1 MTFRDGALEGFRD
14 AIPVLLAVTPFGLV
28 VGVAAADVGIPVAHA
43 VGMSYVVYAGTAQLA
58 ALQLL
63 AVGSPFAVI
72 LLTTLL
78 LNLRFALYSATL
90 APHVRGPRW
99 PMRLWMASLMT
110 DQSMALG
117 MHRYATKPERGA
129 KIGYYL
135 GVSVPGWVVWT
146 TAATIGVFVGAAVPA
161 GWSLEFAV
169 PLVFLTLWVFALARG
184 RGPVWWAG
192 GVGAIVAVVA
202 RPLPFNL
209 GLLVASFAGIAA
221 GLVVEHLRERS
232 RAIVGAGGGPAERED
247 AEGRS

>member
-14 AIPVLLAVTPFGLV
+14 AIPILVAIAPFGLV
-28 VGVAAADVGIPVAHA
+28 AGVAAAEVGLPVAHA
-43 VGMSYVVYAGTAQLA
+43 VGINYLVFAGTAQLA

-99 PMRLWMASLMT
+99 PVRLWMASMMT
-110 DQSMALG
+110 DQTMALG
-117 MHRYATKPERGA
+117 IHRFATKPERGA
-129 KIGYYL
+129 KVAYYL
-135 GVSVPGWVVWT
+135 GVSVPVWVVWT
-146 TAATIGVFVGAAVPA
+146 TAATVGVFVGAAVPP

-169 PLVFLTLWVFALARG
+169 TLVFLTLWVFALARG

-192 GVGAIVAVVA
+192 GVGAIVAILA
-202 RPLPFNL
+202 RPLPVNL

-221 GLVVEHLRERS
+221 GLVAEHLRDRR
-232 RAIVGAGGGPAERED
+232 RAAGDPRGTT
-247 AEGRS
+247 

>member
-1 MTFRDGALEGFRD
+1 MTFREGALEGFRD
-14 AIPVLLAVTPFGLV
+14 AIPILLAVTPFGLV
-28 VGVAAADVGIPVAHA
+28 AGVSAAEVGMPVAAA

-72 LLTTLL
+72 VLTTLL

-90 APHVRGPRW
+90 APHLRGPRW
-99 PMRLWMASLMT
+99 PMRLWMASMMT

-117 MHRYATKPERGA
+117 IHRYATKPERGA
-129 KIGYYL
+129 KVAYYL
-135 GVSVPGWVVWT
+135 GVSVPVWVVWT
-146 TAATIGVFVGAAVPA
+146 TAATVGVFVGAAVPD

-184 RGPVWWAG
+184 AGPVWWAG
-192 GVGAIVAVVA
+192 GVGAIVAILA

-221 GLVVEHLRERS
+221 GLIAEGLRDR
-232 RAIVGAGGGPAERED
+232 RRLGAGPGGA
-247 AEGRS
+247 S

>member
-14 AIPVLLAVTPFGLV
+14 AIPILVAVTPFGLV
-28 VGVAAADVGIPVAHA
+28 AGVSAAEVGLPVAHA
-43 VGMSYVVYAGTAQLA
+43 VGMSYVVYAGTSQLA

-99 PMRLWMASLMT
+99 PVRLWMASLMT

-117 MHRYATKPERGA
+117 IHRFATEPERGA
-129 KIGYYL
+129 KVAYYL
-135 GVSVPGWVVWT
+135 GVSVPVWIVWT
-146 TAATIGVFVGAAVPA
+146 TAATIGVFLGAAVPA

-192 GVGAIVAVVA
+192 GVGAIVAILA

-209 GLLVASFAGIAA
+209 GLLAASFAGIAA
-221 GLVVEHLRERS
+221 GLVAEHLRDRR
-232 RAIVGAGGGPAERED
+232 RAAADPGSAP
-247 AEGRS
+247 

>member
-1 MTFRDGALEGFRD
+1 MTFREGALEGLRD
-14 AIPVLLAVTPFGLV
+14 AIPILLAVTPFGLV
-28 VGVAAADVGIPVAHA
+28 AGVSAIEVGLPVAHA

-90 APHVRGPRW
+90 APHVRGPSW
-99 PMRLWMASLMT
+99 PVRLWMASLMT

-117 MHRYATKPERGA
+117 IHRYATKPERGA
-129 KIGYYL
+129 KVAYYL
-135 GVSVPGWVVWT
+135 GVSVPVWVVWT
-146 TAATIGVFVGAAVPA
+146 TASTIGVFLSAAVPA

-192 GVGAIVAVVA
+192 GVGAVVAIFA

-221 GLVVEHLRERS
+221 GLAAEHLHDRRRL
-232 RAIVGAGGGPAERED
+232 RAGPGGAP
-247 AEGRS
+247 

>member
-1 MTFRDGALEGFRD
+1 MRFRDGALEGFRD
-14 AIPVLLAVTPFGLV
+14 AIPILLAVTPFGLV
-28 VGVAAADVGIPVAHA
+28 AGVSAAEVGLPVAQA

-72 LLTTLL
+72 MLTTLL

-90 APHVRGPRW
+90 APHVRGARW
-99 PMRLWMASLMT
+99 PVRLWMASMMT

-117 MHRYATKPERGA
+117 IHRYATKPERGA
-129 KIGYYL
+129 KGAYYL
-135 GVSVPGWVVWT
+135 GVSVSVWVVWT
-146 TAATIGVFVGAAVPA
+146 TAATIGVFLGAAVPA

-169 PLVFLTLWVFALARG
+169 PLVFLTLLVFALARG

-192 GVGAIVAVVA
+192 GVGAIVAILA

-209 GLLVASFAGIAA
+209 GLLVASFAGITA
-221 GLVVEHLRERS
+221 GLVAEHLRDRRRL
-232 RAIVGAGGGPAERED
+232 RAGPEGAP
-247 AEGRS
+247 

>member
-1 MTFRDGALEGFRD
+1 MTFREGALEGFRD
-14 AIPVLLAVTPFGLV
+14 AIPILLAVTPFGLV
-28 VGVAAADVGIPVAHA
+28 AGVSATEVGLPVAHA

-99 PMRLWMASLMT
+99 PVRLWMASLMT

-117 MHRYATKPERGA
+117 IHRFATEPERGA
-129 KIGYYL
+129 KVAYYL
-135 GVSVPGWVVWT
+135 GVSVPVWIVWT
-146 TAATIGVFVGAAVPA
+146 TAATVGVFVGAAVPA

-192 GVGAIVAVVA
+192 GVGAIVAVLA

-221 GLVVEHLRERS
+221 GLAAERLRDRARS
-232 RAIVGAGGGPAERED
+232 ASGAASADRDGPARP
-247 AEGRS
+247 S

>member
-1 MTFRDGALEGFRD
+1 MTFRDAALEGFRD
-14 AIPVLLAVTPFGLV
+14 AIPILLAVTPFGLV
-28 VGVAAADVGIPVAHA
+28 AGVSAVEVGLPVAHA

-90 APHVRGPRW
+90 APHLRGPRW
-99 PMRLWMASLMT
+99 PVRLWMASLMT

-117 MHRYATKPERGA
+117 IHRYTTSPERGA
-129 KIGYYL
+129 KVAYYL
-135 GVSVPGWVVWT
+135 GVSVPMWIVWT
-146 TAATIGVFVGAAVPA
+146 TAATIGVFLGAAVPA

-184 RGPVWWAG
+184 GGPVWWAG
-192 GVGAIVAVVA
+192 GVGAIVAILA
-202 RPLPFNL
+202 QPLPFNL

-221 GLVVEHLRERS
+221 GLVAEHLRDRRRPAS
-232 RAIVGAGGGPAERED
+232 DPGGAP
-247 AEGRS
+247 

>member
-1 MTFRDGALEGFRD
+1 MTFRDGVLEGFRD
-14 AIPVLLAVTPFGLV
+14 VIPILLAVTPFGLV
-28 VGVAAADVGIPVAHA
+28 AGVSAAEVGLPVAHA

-72 LLTTLL
+72 VLTTLL

-90 APHVRGPRW
+90 APHLRGPRW
-99 PMRLWMASLMT
+99 PMRLWMASMMT

-117 MHRYATKPERGA
+117 IHRYATKPERGA
-129 KIGYYL
+129 KVAYYL
-135 GVSVPGWVVWT
+135 GVSVPVWIVWT
-146 TAATIGVFVGAAVPA
+146 TAATVGVFLGAAVPA

-192 GVGAIVAVVA
+192 GVGAIVAILA

-221 GLVVEHLRERS
+221 GLAAEHLRDR
-232 RAIVGAGGGPAERED
+232 RRPVVDPGGAP
-247 AEGRS
+247 

>member
-1 MTFRDGALEGFRD
+1 MTFFDGAREGFRD
-14 AIPVLLAVTPFGLV
+14 AIPILFAVAPFGLV
-28 VGVAAADVGIPVAHA
+28 AGVSADEVGVPVAHA
-43 VGMSYVVYAGTAQLA
+43 VGMSYLVYAGTSQLA

-99 PMRLWMASLMT
+99 PVRLWMASLMT

-117 MHRYATKPERGA
+117 IHRFATKPERGA
-129 KIGYYL
+129 KVAYYL
-135 GVSVPGWVVWT
+135 GVSVPVWFVWT
-146 TAATIGVFVGAAVPA
+146 TAATLGVFLGAAVPA
-161 GWSLEFAV
+161 GGSLEFAV

-192 GVGAIVAVVA
+192 GVGAIVAILA

-209 GLLVASFAGIAA
+209 GLLAASFAGIAA
-221 GLVVEHLRERS
+221 GLLAEHLRDRR
-232 RAIVGAGGGPAERED
+232 RASADAGGAP
-247 AEGRS
+247 

>member
-1 MTFRDGALEGFRD
+1 MTFRDGVLEGFRD
-14 AIPVLLAVTPFGLV
+14 VIPILLAVTPFGLV
-28 VGVAAADVGIPVAHA
+28 VGVSAAEVGLPVAHA
-43 VGMSYVVYAGTAQLA
+43 VGMSYVVYAGSSQLA

-63 AVGSPFAVI
+63 LVGSPFAVI
-72 LLTTLL
+72 LLTALL

-99 PMRLWMASLMT
+99 PVRLWMASLMT

-117 MHRYATKPERGA
+117 IHRYTTKPERAA
-129 KIGYYL
+129 KVAYYL
-135 GVSVPGWVVWT
+135 GVSVPMWIVWT
-146 TAATIGVFVGAAVPA
+146 TASTIGVFLGAAVPA

-192 GVGAIVAVVA
+192 GVGAIVAILA

-221 GLVVEHLRERS
+221 GLVAEYLRDRRRS
-232 RAIVGAGGGPAERED
+232 AADPGGAP
-247 AEGRS
+247 

>member
-14 AIPVLLAVTPFGLV
+14 VIPILLAVTPFGLV
-28 VGVAAADVGIPVAHA
+28 AGVSAAEVGLPVAHA

-90 APHVRGPRW
+90 APHLRGPRW
-99 PMRLWMASLMT
+99 PVRLWMASLMT
-110 DQSMALG
+110 DQSLALG
-117 MHRYATKPERGA
+117 IHRYATKPERGA
-129 KIGYYL
+129 KIAYYL
-135 GVSVPGWVVWT
+135 GLSVPVWIVWT
-146 TAATIGVFVGAAVPA
+146 TAATIGVFLGAAVPA

-184 RGPVWWAG
+184 RAPVWWAG
-192 GVGAIVAVVA
+192 GVGAIVAILA

-221 GLVVEHLRERS
+221 GLIAEHLRDR
-232 RAIVGAGGGPAERED
+232 RRPA
-247 AEGRS
+247 AELGNAP

>member
-14 AIPVLLAVTPFGLV
+14 AIPILLAVTPFGLV
-28 VGVAAADVGIPVAHA
+28 AGVSAAEVGLPVAHA
-43 VGMSYVVYAGTAQLA
+43 VGMSYVVYAGTSQLA

-90 APHVRGPRW
+90 APHVRDPRW
-99 PMRLWMASLMT
+99 PVRLWMASLMT
-110 DQSMALG
+110 DQSLALG
-117 MHRYATKPERGA
+117 IHRYATKPERGA
-129 KIGYYL
+129 KVAYYL
-135 GVSVPGWVVWT
+135 GVSVPVWVVWT
-146 TAATIGVFVGAAVPA
+146 TAATVGVFLGAAVPA
-161 GWSLEFAV
+161 AWSLEFAV

-192 GVGAIVAVVA
+192 GVGAIVAILA

-209 GLLVASFAGIAA
+209 GLLVASFAGIGA
-221 GLVVEHLRERS
+221 GLAADHLRDRRRPAAEPG
-232 RAIVGAGGGPAERED
+232 GAP
-247 AEGRS
+247 